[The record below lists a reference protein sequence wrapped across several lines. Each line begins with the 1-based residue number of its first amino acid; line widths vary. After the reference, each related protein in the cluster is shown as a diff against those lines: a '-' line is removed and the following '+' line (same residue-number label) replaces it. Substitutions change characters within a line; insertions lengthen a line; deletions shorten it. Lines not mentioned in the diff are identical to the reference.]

1 MKIKGAIFDLD
12 GVLLDSMFIWDILG
26 ETYLKD
32 QGIQPRD
39 DVREALRPMS
49 LLQAAQYFRDEYEM
63 LDSVQ
68 AIIDGINH
76 LVEHFYFDLAMPKP
90 GVLDFLDK
98 LMDNNVKMCI
108 TTATDRFI
116 VDAALKRNK
125 IEHYF
130 DKIFTCTEVGHGK
143 DEPDIYLCALEF
155 LGMTKRDVV
164 VFEDALYAI
173 NTAKKAGFSVA
184 TVYDSTALDQQT
196 EIKKLAD
203 VYITTFQDI
212 EIESDCIQM
221 KVE

>member
-26 ETYLKD
+26 EKFLKD

-49 LLQAAQYFRDEYEM
+49 LLQAAQYFRDEYGM

-90 GVLDFLDK
+90 GVHDFLDK

-108 TTATDRFI
+108 TTATDRVM
-116 VDAALKRNK
+116 VDVALKRNHM
-125 IEHYF
+125 EQYF
-130 DKIFTCTEVGHGK
+130 DEIFTCTEVGHGK
-143 DEPDIYLCALEF
+143 DEPNIYLQALEF
-155 LGMTKRDVV
+155 LGMTKREVF

-173 NTAKKAGFSVA
+173 KTAKKAGFSVA
-184 TVYDSTALDQQT
+184 AVYDSTAQAQQI
-196 EIKKLAD
+196 EIKEIAD
-203 VYITTFQDI
+203 AYITTFQEI
-212 EIESDCIQM
+212 EIEAFAF
-221 KVE
+221 E